1 MQILVANEV
10 LYNPATVAIKT
21 SILLLYRRI
30 FTDRGSNPSF
40 NVTLWCT
47 GSFILSYSIC
57 QAVLAVF
64 YCKPVK
70 ALWDHQ
76 TESKCIN
83 FDNVLVVLGSLNIG
97 TDIFILCLP
106 VPQLWKLV
114 MSKRQKCNLIGIFL
128 LGGLFVSTPSSG
140 RRLLIVFSVCL
151 ASIIRVPYVSH
162 MSLVDAS
169 WSDVYGSI
177 WTVVELNLGIV
188 SACLPTLRPLF
199 LHVFHGG
206 YTARANRQKLPEKPS
221 MVAGNESPD
230 FISMTEALDT
240 TPIVVSRTSDAV

>member
-1 MQILVANEV
+1 MQILVAKEV
-10 LYNPATVAIKT
+10 LYNPAIVAIKT

-57 QAVLAVF
+57 QAVLSVI

-83 FDNVLVVLGSLNIG
+83 FDDVLVVLSSLNIG

-140 RRLLIVFSVCL
+140 RRLLIGFSVCL
-151 ASIIRVPYVSH
+151 ASIIRVPYISH

-169 WSDVYGSI
+169 WSDVYGGI

-206 YTARANRQKLPEKPS
+206 YTAPANRQKLPGKPS

-230 FISMTEALDT
+230 VISMTEALDT